1 MTFSI
6 LARDAT
12 GAIGMAVSS
21 SSIAVAARCIHL
33 RAQVGGVASQ
43 NITDPRFGDLLLNAM
58 AEGLTPDAALQR
70 LVLSDET
77 IAYRQ
82 IMVINLRGQT
92 SAYSGTHTLGVHNVV
107 AGEGVVVG
115 GNLLANESVPQ
126 SMLDAYA
133 KTPGDLEIR
142 LMAALEAGEAAGGEA
157 GEVRSCGLAVV
168 RDVAWRVTDLRVDWH
183 QRPIAALREALEV
196 WLPEREAYVARGIDP
211 KSSPS
216 YGVPGDE

>member
-33 RAQVGGVASQ
+33 RAKVGGVASQ
-43 NITDPRFGDLLLNAM
+43 NITDPRFGGILLNAM
-58 AEGLTPDAALQR
+58 QEGATPDAALQK
-70 LVLSDET
+70 LIVGDET

-82 IMVINLRGQT
+82 IMVIDSRGRT

-107 AGEGVVVG
+107 VGRGVVVG
-115 GNLLANESVPQ
+115 GNLLANEAVPQ
-126 SMLDAYA
+126 SMLEAYG
-133 KTPGDLEIR
+133 KTPGDIELR

-168 RDVAWRVTDLRVDWH
+168 REVAWRVTDLRVDWH
-183 QRPIAALREALEV
+183 PQPIAALREALEV
-196 WLPEREAYVARGIDP
+196 WLPEREAYVTRGLDP
-211 KSSPS
+211 KSSPA